1 MAGLRTRPRSDVP
14 VSASGSGHAALVLLA
29 TAGLLL
35 ASAGVLLAQ
44 SVDSTLWG
52 VDPSGK
58 VFAVARDGNTI
69 YIGGNFSYVG
79 PNSGGGVPIDVST
92 ARGAAGYPKVTGR
105 VNAAVAD
112 GQGGWYI
119 GGWFSAVNG
128 RRHAN
133 LAHVGPTTVDET
145 WAAGTNNEVFALA
158 LAGTTLYVGGDF
170 DSLAGAARSY
180 LGALDVATGAPTEWN
195 PLVDNHVGTLLVHG
209 AYLYAGGRFK
219 TVGGQPHDYVA
230 AIDTASGA
238 VSPWDPGVDAELL
251 ALAVRDS
258 TLFLGGY
265 FANVGGL
272 LRRYLAGV
280 DVTSGALRSWNANV
294 NRTPDFIYDGG
305 PRVTALLV
313 KDSLLYVA
321 GSFKTIGGQY
331 REGLA
336 AVSTTTALATTWN
349 PRSHSEIVFGAYF
362 RALAILGDTLF
373 VAGQVDSLGG
383 VAGSYL
389 AALSTSTAARLD
401 WDPRPNCEVYTLA
414 ASGGDLYV
422 GGIFNSMSDWVARR
436 NLAAIDAATGSLTP
450 WAPEPDDYVEAIL
463 VRGNTVYVGGVF
475 SAVGGQSK
483 ANVAAL
489 DATTGIATP
498 WNPAANGA
506 VYALAPWG
514 STILVGGWFSSIGGE
529 TRNSLAAID
538 TASAL
543 ATSWNPDADDIVYCI
558 VPADS
563 VIYAGGWFAHIG
575 DLPRPTLAAL
585 DPETGQPT
593 SWAPTT
599 DGLVHSIAVLNG
611 TIYVGGGFS
620 SVNGTARENLV
631 AIDGNGEVTSWG
643 ADADNEV
650 RALVAGDS
658 TIYAAGFFNYV
669 AGRSQSS
676 LIALDARTG
685 SPRDWCPMPDGYVW
699 GLAAS
704 HGKIYAVGTFGR
716 MSNWPQ
722 SGLAAI
728 ASAEVAVPMGPE
740 PFALGQSIP
749 NPSAG
754 EALIRYTLP
763 AATTVTLAAYDVQ
776 GRCVATWLDR
786 APQSAGRHEV
796 AVRASG
802 WRPGM
807 YLYRLE
813 AGRSSATRK
822 MIVVR

>member
-1 MAGLRTRPRSDVP
+1 MASSLKSRGRPLVRFAIVLAAAVGL
-14 VSASGSGHAALVLLA
+14 VSAIVAACQ
-29 TAGLLL
+29 
-35 ASAGVLLAQ
+35 AQ

-69 YIGGNFSYVG
+69 YIGGNFTYVG
-79 PNSGGGVPIDVST
+79 PNSGGGVPIDVNS
-92 ARGAAGYPKVTGR
+92 ARGVAGFPKVTGR
-105 VNAAVAD
+105 VNTAVAD

-128 RRHAN
+128 CRRAN
-133 LAHVGPTTVDET
+133 LAHVGPTAVDET
-145 WAAGTNNEVFALA
+145 WAAGTDNEVFALT
-158 LAGTTLYVGGDF
+158 LAGSTLYVGGDF
-170 DSLAGAARSY
+170 DSLGGVARSH
-180 LGALDVATGAPTEWN
+180 LGAVDAATGMPTGWD
-195 PLVDNHVGTLLVHG
+195 PQVDDHVGALLVHG
-209 AYLYAGGRFK
+209 ACLYAGGRFT
-219 TVGGQPHDYVA
+219 TVGGQPHGHVA
-230 AIDTASGA
+230 ALDVASGA
-238 VSPWDPGVDAELL
+238 VSPWDPGVDDEVL
-251 ALAVRDS
+251 ALTARDS

-265 FANVGGL
+265 FANVGGE
-272 LRRYLAGV
+272 LRRYLAAV

-305 PRVTALLV
+305 PRVMALLM

-336 AVSTTTALATTWN
+336 AVSATTALATTWN
-349 PRSHSEIVFGAYF
+349 PRSRSEIVFGAYF
-362 RALAILGDTLF
+362 RALASLGDTLF
-373 VAGQVDSLGG
+373 VAGQADSLGG
-383 VAGSYL
+383 MPGSYL

-401 WDPRPNCEVYTLA
+401 WDPRPNCEIYTLA
-414 ASGGDLYV
+414 TSGGDLYA

-436 NLAAIDAATGSLTP
+436 NLAAIDATTGALTA

-463 VRGNTVYVGGVF
+463 IRGNTVYVGGVF
-475 SAVGGQSK
+475 SAVGGQPR

-489 DATTGIATP
+489 DAATGLATP
-498 WNPAANGA
+498 WNPASNGA
-506 VYALAPWG
+506 VYALAPRG

-558 VPADS
+558 VPADT
-563 VIYAGGWFAHIG
+563 VIYAGGSFAHIG
-575 DLPRPTLAAL
+575 GLPHATLAAL
-585 DPETGQPT
+585 DPETGRPT

-599 DGLVHSIAVLNG
+599 DGWVNAIAVLDGAVYAGGVFNS
-611 TIYVGGGFS
+611 VGGM
-620 SVNGTARENLV
+620 ARENLA
-631 AIDGNGEVTSWG
+631 AINRNGEATSWV
-643 ADADNEV
+643 ADADGEV

-658 TIYAAGFFNYV
+658 TIYAAGFFNYA

-685 SPRDWCPMPDGYVW
+685 SPREWYPTPDGYVW

-704 HGKIYAVGTFGR
+704 QGKIYAVGTFGR
-716 MSNWPQ
+716 MGNWPQ

-728 ASAEVAVPMGPE
+728 ASAEVAAPRGPE
-740 PFALGQSIP
+740 PFTLSQTIP

-754 EALIRYTLP
+754 QALVRYTLP
-763 AATTVTLAAYDVQ
+763 AAAAVTLAAYDVQ
-776 GRCVATWLDR
+776 GRRMATWLDHE
-786 APQSAGRHEV
+786 PQSAGTHEV
-796 AVRASG
+796 AVRAPG

-813 AGRSSATRK
+813 AGGRSATRK
-822 MIVVR
+822 MIVVK